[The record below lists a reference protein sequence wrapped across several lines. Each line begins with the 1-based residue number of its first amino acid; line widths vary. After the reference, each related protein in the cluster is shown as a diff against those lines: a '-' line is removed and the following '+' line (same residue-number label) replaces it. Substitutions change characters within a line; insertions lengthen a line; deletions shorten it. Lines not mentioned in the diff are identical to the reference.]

1 MPLHPLK
8 ILVVRVHI
16 QVASLHVGHP
26 RLNHGFGVIHA
37 EIAHTHVADRAAG
50 AHASRTKHAIQ
61 IGLRHGGISYGGR
74 MRRTRKVTFQEEIEE
89 IDDGHDAARL
99 VGFVDADERGRVAL
113 RECEEQMRQRLVGV
127 DDELRAERLELG
139 SDTCR

>member
-1 MPLHPLK
+1 
-8 ILVVRVHI
+8 
-16 QVASLHVGHP
+16 
-26 RLNHGFGVIHA
+26 
-37 EIAHTHVADRAAG
+37 
-50 AHASRTKHAIQ
+50 
-61 IGLRHGGISYGGR
+61 

-113 RECEEQMRQRLVGV
+113 RECEEQMRQRLIGV

-139 SDTCR
+139 VMPVDSNERSK